1 MDQMDAQAT
10 NGGHIIER
18 IGDVAPVYLS
28 EKLGRDYGAG
38 QYGGWTTERDQAT
51 EYTQEQ
57 AEAIIAN
64 HLPYQ
69 SPFCKV
75 VAK

>member
-1 MDQMDAQAT
+1 MDHTAAQAT

-28 EKLGRDYGAG
+28 ERLGRDYGAG
-38 QYGGWTTERDQAT
+38 QYGGWTAEREKAT
-51 EYTQEQ
+51 EYTCEE
-57 AEAIIAN
+57 AEAIIAK

-69 SPFCKV
+69 APFCKV
-75 VAK
+75 VSK